1 MKARHSAVATAVLS
15 VFFTASAISEAADGG
30 LKTLERADRPG
41 EGWFGAAT
49 VLGGQTPFGLRTGK
63 VEFDQTSFA
72 LYNQAAP
79 LMLSTQGGWVWSDE
93 PLVCSYANG
102 TWRYRSR
109 GTILSGTAKEGTLAG
124 AYAEVSRRFF
134 PPSGRAPDELFVR
147 APQYNTWIELGHDQ
161 TQEKIL
167 AYARDVVTNGFPAG
181 VLMIDHGWQREFG
194 DWRFRPEAFPD
205 PKRMMDELHAL
216 GFRTLLWVVPFV
228 STNAPAYAE
237 LKRKGALLA
246 DGSGAPAPITWWSGT
261 DAVLDLRE
269 KAAGD
274 WFRGELKRLAALG
287 ADGFKL
293 DGGDPEYYDPVRY
306 GLPAPV
312 RDPECARQSELW
324 ARLGLEW
331 PFNELRAT
339 WKCGGLP
346 LVERLCDK
354 GANMAAVRELI
365 PSLVNLGLMGH
376 PFACPDM
383 IGGGMLTVF
392 RENKF
397 NPEVYV
403 RSAQVHALSPMMQ
416 FSASPWRRLDAAH
429 LAAVRK
435 AVAIRQQHADY
446 LVRTMRESAKTG
458 LPMIR
463 SLEFVFPGR
472 GYACVNDQFML
483 GEDLMVAPQMK
494 DGARERT
501 VRIPPGTWRADD
513 GTVTTGPCETTVST
527 PLDRLPHYERVRT
540 AGVKCPD
547 AFTVPK
553 PGAVKPTGWLR
564 EWAQAAAKGA
574 TGRMEEV
581 DEEFRKA
588 WAADFTPRGKNL
600 NWFNGT
606 WSCEGG
612 AYWFD
617 GLVRLA
623 YQLDDPGLKA
633 LARRR
638 LDPVLDHMTET
649 PIGFCWWLD
658 RRQPS
663 HFDEVFASSDWM
675 VNWVAGMFAR
685 PVSAWYAATG
695 DPRAARALDCALG
708 DDYWNRGFSR
718 SRDVAAT
725 PGSVITIPSG
735 AMEAYRIT
743 GSGKIAAAL
752 ETYARDYAAHPRRE
766 TYGPP
771 PFKGIE
777 ETMNLKRREQQG
789 LKIPLRHGVVANES
803 LLSLF
808 TSARVTGDAALMQS
822 WREWMKLLD
831 TRARLPYGA
840 TVMDEEWGHPGPRR
854 GTETCA
860 LAAELWSRIHY
871 LAALGEAGFADDVER
886 GFFNAAPAAV
896 TRDWREHVYF
906 QTPNRLSAD
915 DSGRL
920 SVWHQGAG
928 ARRQVNYAPKHDPLC
943 CTAGLNRLVPEY
955 VQAMWMTTADGGVAA
970 ALYGPCTFETEL
982 AGGRFA
988 AEERTDYPF
997 GETVEIAVTA
1007 APGGK
1012 FPLAVRVPGW
1022 CGARAEISVN
1032 GEPAKG
1038 LDAAGFVRLERTWKA
1053 GDAVR
1058 LRFPM
1063 AVRVETAVDAD
1074 ETHETFA
1081 SVLAGPLLFAK
1092 GFAEKSANEPAE
1104 KTFVP
1109 VLDTASAAA
1118 AQLTRKPLARPWN
1131 WPLDAPVK
1139 VTVRDAAG
1147 APLELVPYGCTKLR
1161 ASMLRMADSPVSKHQ

>member
-1 MKARHSAVATAVLS
+1 MKASPLALAIAVLPFFPAPS
-15 VFFTASAISEAADGG
+15 VFAGAADGG
-30 LKTLERADRPG
+30 MQTLVRADRPG

-49 VLGGQTPFGLRTGK
+49 VLGGQTPFGLRTGA

-79 LMLSTQGGWVWSDE
+79 LMLSTQGGWVWSEE
-93 PLVCSYANG
+93 PLVCSYTNG

-134 PPSGRAPDELFVR
+134 PPSGRSPDELFVR

-287 ADGFKL
+287 TDGFKL

-306 GLPAPV
+306 GLPAPA

-435 AVAIRQQHADY
+435 AVAIRQRHADY

-494 DGARERT
+494 DGARKRT

-513 GTVTTGPCETTVST
+513 GTVTKGPCEMTVST
-527 PLDRLPHYERVRT
+527 PLDRLPHYGRVCDGGRPPVIVNEPAEHFFVAST
-540 AGVKCPD
+540 
-547 AFTVPK
+547 
-553 PGAVKPTGWLR
+553 R
-564 EWAQAAAKGA
+564 RAKGSDK
-574 TGRMEEV
+574 GEP
-581 DEEFRKA
+581 DLF
-588 WAADFTPRGKNL
+588 AD
-600 NWFNGT
+600 
-606 WSCEGG
+606 
-612 AYWFD
+612 
-617 GLVRLA
+617 
-623 YQLDDPGLKA
+623 
-633 LARRR
+633 
-638 LDPVLDHMTET
+638 
-649 PIGFCWWLD
+649 
-658 RRQPS
+658 
-663 HFDEVFASSDWM
+663 
-675 VNWVAGMFAR
+675 
-685 PVSAWYAATG
+685 
-695 DPRAARALDCALG
+695 
-708 DDYWNRGFSR
+708 
-718 SRDVAAT
+718 
-725 PGSVITIPSG
+725 
-735 AMEAYRIT
+735 
-743 GSGKIAAAL
+743 
-752 ETYARDYAAHPRRE
+752 
-766 TYGPP
+766 
-771 PFKGIE
+771 
-777 ETMNLKRREQQG
+777 
-789 LKIPLRHGVVANES
+789 
-803 LLSLF
+803 
-808 TSARVTGDAALMQS
+808 
-822 WREWMKLLD
+822 
-831 TRARLPYGA
+831 
-840 TVMDEEWGHPGPRR
+840 
-854 GTETCA
+854 
-860 LAAELWSRIHY
+860 LWSFPFPDGIDLSER
-871 LAALGEAGFADDVER
+871 GVER
-886 GFFNAAPAAV
+886 
-896 TRDWREHVYF
+896 
-906 QTPNRLSAD
+906 
-915 DSGRL
+915 
-920 SVWHQGAG
+920 
-928 ARRQVNYAPKHDPLC
+928 
-943 CTAGLNRLVPEY
+943 Y
-955 VQAMWMTTADGGVAA
+955 VDA
-970 ALYGPCTFETEL
+970 L
-982 AGGRFA
+982 AGGRLTHLFINVNYMRSYCPSKVIEPVWTSLDEPGCKPNWFYRDMRDAFA
-988 AEERTDYPF
+988 R
-997 GETVEIAVTA
+997 
-1007 APGGK
+1007 
-1012 FPLAVRVPGW
+1012 
-1022 CGARAEISVN
+1022 
-1032 GEPAKG
+1032 G
-1038 LDAAGFVRLERTWKA
+1038 LDVYAVMVRRCRERGASPWLSFRMNDVHGVAEKADADVCAFWREHPEYRLQRDRRTWSNGFDYAQKPVRDRMAAYIREMLERYDADGVELDFLRFPNYFRPGTERASAPMLTEFLREIRATCDAAAKRR
-1053 GDAVR
+1053 GHPVRIAVR
-1058 LRFPM
+1058 LMSDPERVVAMGADVGEWTRGRMVDMLIVCNMYDTIKYEYHLDDWRRLVGEGVPIVTGTDNGIVDGGRRRVLKLDEYRNWMELMRRKGADGTYFFNFPL
-1063 AVRVETAVDAD
+1063 RPFCDA
-1074 ETHETFA
+1074 TWR
-1081 SVLAGPLLFAK
+1081 GLL
-1092 GFAEKSANEPAE
+1092 GE
-1104 KTFVP
+1104 
-1109 VLDTASAAA
+1109 
-1118 AQLTRKPLARPWN
+1118 R
-1131 WPLDAPVK
+1131 
-1139 VTVRDAAG
+1139 
-1147 APLELVPYGCTKLR
+1147 
-1161 ASMLRMADSPVSKHQ
+1161 